1 MKRYLTN
8 MVISAVKPKVSK
20 TSLDKA
26 KSKLAIAIQKGKGS
40 AAKLKQTQ
48 FEIKNPKFKG
58 KDFTFKSSNKKSESN
73 KEAYKRIQGENTKV
87 LKGMLDKATEKKA
100 DGGRIGRK
108 FGSPKPKTN
117 VEKIKETFGSK
128 KNVPSKLKG
137 FSKLPEAIQQKMN
150 KKLARKV

>member
-8 MVISAVKPKVSK
+8 MVISAVKPKVNK

-58 KDFTFKSSNKKSESN
+58 KDFTFAPKKAIKESDRKKQVMKDN
-73 KEAYKRIQGENTKV
+73 AKV
-87 LKGMLDKATEKKA
+87 IGRMFKKALKGDK
-100 DGGRIGRK
+100 
-108 FGSPKPKTN
+108 
-117 VEKIKETFGSK
+117 
-128 KNVPSKLKG
+128 
-137 FSKLPEAIQQKMN
+137 
-150 KKLARKV
+150 

>member
-58 KDFTFKSSNKKSESN
+58 QSGFTFSASKKKTMSKSELNDQADYLN
-73 KEAYKRIQGENTKV
+73 KTGKYK
-87 LKGMLDKATEKKA
+87 AKK
-100 DGGRIGRK
+100 R
-108 FGSPKPKTN
+108 N
-117 VEKIKETFGSK
+117 EESK
-128 KNVPSKLKG
+128 KIFKTVKG
-137 FSKLPEAIQQKMN
+137 EK
-150 KKLARKV
+150 